1 MRFAK
6 SAARKAKAQGP
17 GPLTAHL
24 LHVELRHVLPSVW
37 RDLLVPSNMAL
48 DVLHGFLRAAF
59 PWPGHHDFDFI
70 VEGVRSAPH
79 RIGIGARASR
89 VTVAQALPRVDAVM
103 AYLYDFPRWVHR
115 VRAKEIRPVKGNG
128 PPAVRC
134 LGGERACPPEDCG
147 GPEGYAF
154 VLDAL
159 RFVNHHRHVPV
170 TLWLEARRA
179 HAARI
184 YGDARFEG
192 PFDPAAFDL
201 ATTNRAL
208 AAAAGREA

>member
-1 MRFAK
+1 MRLADSASRRAK
-6 SAARKAKAQGP
+6 GRSP

-79 RIGIGARASR
+79 RIGIG
-89 VTVAQALPRVDAVM
+89 
-103 AYLYDFPRWVHR
+103 
-115 VRAKEIRPVKGNG
+115 
-128 PPAVRC
+128 
-134 LGGERACPPEDCG
+134 ERACPPEDCG

-179 HAARI
+179 HAARV

-208 AAAAGREA
+208 AADAGRDA